1 MTSGI
6 ISEIRRFCTH
16 DGDGIRTTVA
26 LKGCPL
32 RCRWCHNPET
42 LTSKPSLAFA
52 AAKCVRCGRC
62 VSACGSGV
70 HEIKNGEHVIH
81 RAACTGRGECEWACP
96 SSALKLYGERITAEE
111 AVRRALTD
119 RPFFDN
125 SGGGVTLSGGEPLLQ
140 VDFCRELLTALHAS
154 SIYLDLEAPTP
165 LEVLSRIL
173 GVNDAPESSL
183 LRVTRLVLC
192 PAENGATLYLQDA
205 NQGFFVSRTAISSAT
220 LREALASLDGNG
232 TDFAFSLSGEF
243 SQLSPYTLIF
253 SEPPQ
258 RYTLSASNA
267 LTDQAAF
274 LRLAEFNPHTE
285 SGYTD
290 SSGSTIIKEVYGTL
304 RLEPDGSVFY
314 QGADEAEAGSIYYVS
329 AASTGKPTMLEAVAG
344 AQRLAFTL
352 LRDVSGDAEL
362 YLSEIDSSNK
372 RFTVSFDYAV
382 GGTPLRFSD
391 GSHAATV
398 TIEDQTITEFSLH
411 CRSYTLSDS
420 PALLLPIR
428 QAAAIADSKYLSA
441 ELHVCYDEHGA
452 DTVGVGWFAD

>member
-1 MTSGI
+1 MNKNATLMSHLQNAAIAVLTVTAVLLLIQTPLVGDLAGKTPYELAQDWLAGDTS
-6 ISEIRRFCTH
+6 T
-16 DGDGIRTTVA
+16 DTTVTTDLTELA
-26 LKGCPL
+26 LPVRVVFTNEYARYGSAPSRRLTQILSSPARFSARRLALLPL
-32 RCRWCHNPET
+32 M
-42 LTSKPSLAFA
+42 K
-52 AAKCVRCGRC
+52 
-62 VSACGSGV
+62 
-70 HEIKNGEHVIH
+70 
-81 RAACTGRGECEWACP
+81 RAAVKNCSPHCTRAASTSIWRP
-96 SSALKLYGERITAEE
+96 P
-111 AVRRALTD
+111 RR
-119 RPFFDN
+119 
-125 SGGGVTLSGGEPLLQ
+125 
-140 VDFCRELLTALHAS
+140 
-154 SIYLDLEAPTP
+154 

-329 AASTGKPTMLEAVAG
+329 AAPTGKPTMLEAVAG
-344 AQRLAFTL
+344 RAAPRL
-352 LRDVSGDAEL
+352 
-362 YLSEIDSSNK
+362 
-372 RFTVSFDYAV
+372 
-382 GGTPLRFSD
+382 
-391 GSHAATV
+391 HAASRRKRRRRALSQR
-398 TIEDQTITEFSLH
+398 DRQQQQALH
-411 CRSYTLSDS
+411 R
-420 PALLLPIR
+420 
-428 QAAAIADSKYLSA
+428 
-441 ELHVCYDEHGA
+441 EL
-452 DTVGVGWFAD
+452 

>member
-1 MTSGI
+1 MNKNATLMSHLQNAAIAVLTVTAVLLLIQTPLVGDLAGKTPYELAQDWLAGDTS
-6 ISEIRRFCTH
+6 T
-16 DGDGIRTTVA
+16 DTAVTTDLTELA
-26 LKGCPL
+26 LPVRVVFTNEYARYGL
-32 RCRWCHNPET
+32 SAITT
-42 LTSKPSLAFA
+42 LDTDFELAGTFFGEA
-52 AAKCVRCGRC
+52 LG
-62 VSACGSGV
+62 SATTYEACSG
-70 HEIKNGEHVIH
+70 EK
-81 RAACTGRGECEWACP
+81 
-96 SSALKLYGERITAEE
+96 
-111 AVRRALTD
+111 
-119 RPFFDN
+119 
-125 SGGGVTLSGGEPLLQ
+125 
-140 VDFCRELLTALHAS
+140 LLTALHAS

-205 NQGFFVSRTAISSAT
+205 NQGFFVSRTSISSAT

-372 RFTVSFDYAV
+372 HFTVSFDYAV

>member
-1 MTSGI
+1 M
-6 ISEIRRFCTH
+6 
-16 DGDGIRTTVA
+16 
-26 LKGCPL
+26 
-32 RCRWCHNPET
+32 
-42 LTSKPSLAFA
+42 
-52 AAKCVRCGRC
+52 
-62 VSACGSGV
+62 
-70 HEIKNGEHVIH
+70 
-81 RAACTGRGECEWACP
+81 
-96 SSALKLYGERITAEE
+96 
-111 AVRRALTD
+111 
-119 RPFFDN
+119 
-125 SGGGVTLSGGEPLLQ
+125 
-140 VDFCRELLTALHAS
+140 
-154 SIYLDLEAPTP
+154 
-165 LEVLSRIL
+165 LSRIL

-267 LTDQAAF
+267 LTDQATF

-329 AASTGKPTMLEAVAG
+329 AASIGKPTMLEAVAG

-352 LRDVSGDAEL
+352 LR
-362 YLSEIDSSNK
+362 DSSNK

-428 QAAAIADSKYLSA
+428 QAVAIADSKYLSA

>member
-1 MTSGI
+1 MNKNATLMSHLQNAAIAVLTVTAVLLLIQTPLVGDLAGKTPYERAQDWLAGDTS
-6 ISEIRRFCTH
+6 T
-16 DGDGIRTTVA
+16 DTAVTTDLTELA
-26 LKGCPL
+26 LPVRVVFTNEYARYGL
-32 RCRWCHNPET
+32 SAITT
-42 LTSKPSLAFA
+42 LDTDFELAGTFFGEA
-52 AAKCVRCGRC
+52 LG
-62 VSACGSGV
+62 SATTYEACSG
-70 HEIKNGEHVIH
+70 EK
-81 RAACTGRGECEWACP
+81 
-96 SSALKLYGERITAEE
+96 
-111 AVRRALTD
+111 
-119 RPFFDN
+119 
-125 SGGGVTLSGGEPLLQ
+125 
-140 VDFCRELLTALHAS
+140 LLTALHAS

-205 NQGFFVSRTAISSAT
+205 NQGFFVSRTSISSAT

-258 RYTLSASNA
+258 RYTLSASTA
-267 LTDQAAF
+267 L
-274 LRLAEFNPHTE
+274 
-285 SGYTD
+285 
-290 SSGSTIIKEVYGTL
+290 
-304 RLEPDGSVFY
+304 Y

-428 QAAAIADSKYLSA
+428 QAAAIADSQYLSA

>member
-1 MTSGI
+1 MSYGSKQSDLRAAE
-6 ISEIRRFCTH
+6 SEKNRAGVR
-16 DGDGIRTTVA
+16 VSMPV
-26 LKGCPL
+26 KV
-32 RCRWCHNPET
+32 
-42 LTSKPSLAFA
+42 LAFYPDKMTVDVQPLVKESIDGQYASA
-52 AAKCVRCGRC
+52 APLMGLRVACLCAGEFTIRPWYKRGDVGWVI
-62 VSACGSGV
+62 VSDFDAD
-70 HEIKNGEHVIH
+70 
-81 RAACTGRGECEWACP
+81 
-96 SSALKLYGERITAEE
+96 
-111 AVRRALTD
+111 AV
-119 RPFFDN
+119 
-125 SGGGVTLSGGEPLLQ
+125 LQ
-140 VDFCRELLTALHAS
+140 T
-154 SIYLDLEAPTP
+154 
-165 LEVLSRIL
+165 
-173 GVNDAPESSL
+173 DAPESSL

>member
-1 MTSGI
+1 MNKNATLMSHLQNAAIAVLTVTAVLLLIQTPLVGDLAGKTPYELAQDWLAGDTS
-6 ISEIRRFCTH
+6 T
-16 DGDGIRTTVA
+16 DTAVTTDLTELA
-26 LKGCPL
+26 LPVRVVFTNEYARYGL
-32 RCRWCHNPET
+32 SAITT
-42 LTSKPSLAFA
+42 LDTDFELAGAFFGEA
-52 AAKCVRCGRC
+52 LG
-62 VSACGSGV
+62 SATTYEACSG
-70 HEIKNGEHVIH
+70 EK
-81 RAACTGRGECEWACP
+81 
-96 SSALKLYGERITAEE
+96 
-111 AVRRALTD
+111 
-119 RPFFDN
+119 
-125 SGGGVTLSGGEPLLQ
+125 
-140 VDFCRELLTALHAS
+140 LLTALHAS

-205 NQGFFVSRTAISSAT
+205 NQGFFVSRTEISSAT

-267 LTDQAAF
+267 LTDQATF

-329 AASTGKPTMLEAVAG
+329 AASTGKPTMLE
-344 AQRLAFTL
+344 
-352 LRDVSGDAEL
+352 AEL

-428 QAAAIADSKYLSA
+428 QAAAIADSQYLSA

>member
-1 MTSGI
+1 M
-6 ISEIRRFCTH
+6 
-16 DGDGIRTTVA
+16 
-26 LKGCPL
+26 
-32 RCRWCHNPET
+32 
-42 LTSKPSLAFA
+42 
-52 AAKCVRCGRC
+52 
-62 VSACGSGV
+62 
-70 HEIKNGEHVIH
+70 
-81 RAACTGRGECEWACP
+81 
-96 SSALKLYGERITAEE
+96 
-111 AVRRALTD
+111 
-119 RPFFDN
+119 
-125 SGGGVTLSGGEPLLQ
+125 
-140 VDFCRELLTALHAS
+140 
-154 SIYLDLEAPTP
+154 
-165 LEVLSRIL
+165 LSRIL

-205 NQGFFVSRTAISSAT
+205 NQGFFVSRTEISSAT

-267 LTDQAAF
+267 LTDQATF
-274 LRLAEFNPHTE
+274 LRLAEE

-372 RFTVSFDYAV
+372 RFTVRRCAFPA
-382 GGTPLRFSD
+382 
-391 GSHAATV
+391 AATPP
-398 TIEDQTITEFSLH
+398 
-411 CRSYTLSDS
+411 RSRSKTRPSRNFPS
-420 PALLLPIR
+420 T
-428 QAAAIADSKYLSA
+428 AAAIRSA
-441 ELHVCYDEHGA
+441 IRPHCCCPSGRPRPSRIA
-452 DTVGVGWFAD
+452 NI

>member
-1 MTSGI
+1 MNKNATLMSHLQNAAIAVLTVTAVLLLIQTPLVGDLAGKTPYELAQDWLAGDTSTDTAVTTDLTELALPVRVVFTNEYAHYGLSAI
-6 ISEIRRFCTH
+6 TTLDTDFELAGAFFGEALGSATTSE
-16 DGDGIRTTVA
+16 
-26 LKGCPL
+26 
-32 RCRWCHNPET
+32 
-42 LTSKPSLAFA
+42 
-52 AAKCVRCGRC
+52 
-62 VSACGSGV
+62 ACSG
-70 HEIKNGEHVIH
+70 EK
-81 RAACTGRGECEWACP
+81 
-96 SSALKLYGERITAEE
+96 
-111 AVRRALTD
+111 
-119 RPFFDN
+119 
-125 SGGGVTLSGGEPLLQ
+125 
-140 VDFCRELLTALHAS
+140 LLTALHAS

-205 NQGFFVSRTAISSAT
+205 NQGFFLSQTAISSAT

-258 RYTLSASNA
+258 RYTLSAGNA

-290 SSGSTIIKEVYGTL
+290 
-304 RLEPDGSVFY
+304 
-314 QGADEAEAGSIYYVS
+314 
-329 AASTGKPTMLEAVAG
+329 
-344 AQRLAFTL
+344 
-352 LRDVSGDAEL
+352 VSGDAEL
-362 YLSEIDSSNK
+362 YLSEIGSSNK
-372 RFTVSFDYAV
+372 HFTVSFDYAV

-428 QAAAIADSKYLSA
+428 QAAAIAGSKYLSA

>member
-1 MTSGI
+1 MNKNATLVSHLQNAAIAVLTVTAVLLLIQTPLVGDLAGKTPYELAQDWLAGDTS
-6 ISEIRRFCTH
+6 T
-16 DGDGIRTTVA
+16 DTAVTTDLTELA
-26 LKGCPL
+26 LPVRVVFTNEYARYGL
-32 RCRWCHNPET
+32 SAITT
-42 LTSKPSLAFA
+42 LDTDFELAGAFFGEALGSTSTYE
-52 AAKCVRCGRC
+52 
-62 VSACGSGV
+62 ACSG
-70 HEIKNGEHVIH
+70 EK
-81 RAACTGRGECEWACP
+81 
-96 SSALKLYGERITAEE
+96 
-111 AVRRALTD
+111 
-119 RPFFDN
+119 
-125 SGGGVTLSGGEPLLQ
+125 
-140 VDFCRELLTALHAS
+140 LLTALHAS

-183 LRVTRLVLC
+183 LRVTRLMLC
-192 PAENGATLYLQDA
+192 PAESGAALYLQDA
-205 NQGFFVSRTAISSAT
+205 DQGFFVSRTAVSSAT

-290 SSGSTIIKEVYGTL
+290 SSGNTIIKEVYGTL

-428 QAAAIADSKYLSA
+428 QAAAIAGSKYLGA
-441 ELHVCYDEHGA
+441 ELHICYDERGA

>member
-1 MTSGI
+1 MNKNASLVSHLQNAAIAVLTVTAVLLLIQTPLVGDLAGKTPYELAQDWLAGDTSTENTVTTDLTELALPVRVVFTNEYARYGLSAITTLDTDFELAGAFFGEALGSAAYEACSGEKLLSALHTSG
-6 ISEIRRFCTH
+6 
-16 DGDGIRTTVA
+16 
-26 LKGCPL
+26 
-32 RCRWCHNPET
+32 
-42 LTSKPSLAFA
+42 
-52 AAKCVRCGRC
+52 
-62 VSACGSGV
+62 
-70 HEIKNGEHVIH
+70 
-81 RAACTGRGECEWACP
+81 
-96 SSALKLYGERITAEE
+96 
-111 AVRRALTD
+111 
-119 RPFFDN
+119 
-125 SGGGVTLSGGEPLLQ
+125 
-140 VDFCRELLTALHAS
+140 
-154 SIYLDLEAPTP
+154 IYLDLEAATP
-165 LEVLSRIL
+165 LDVLCKIL
-173 GVNDAPESSL
+173 GVNDAPKSSL
-183 LRVTRLVLC
+183 TRVTRLLLC

-205 NQGFFVSRTAISSAT
+205 DQGFFVSQTAVSSTT

-274 LRLAEFNPHTE
+274 LHLAEFNPHTE

-290 SSGSTIIKEVYGTL
+290 SSGNTIIKEVYGTL
-304 RLEPDGSVFY
+304 RLEPDGSVAY

-329 AASTGKPTMLEAVAG
+329 AASAGKPTLLEAVAA

-352 LRDVSGDAEL
+352 LRDASGDAEL

-372 RFTVSFDYAV
+372 RFTASFDYAV
-382 GGTPLRFSD
+382 SGTPLRFSD

-398 TIEDQTITEFSLH
+398 TIEGQTITEFSLH
-411 CRSYTLSDS
+411 CRSYTISDS

-428 QAAAIADSKYLSA
+428 QAAAIAGSKYLSA
-441 ELHVCYDEHGA
+441 ELRVCYDERGA